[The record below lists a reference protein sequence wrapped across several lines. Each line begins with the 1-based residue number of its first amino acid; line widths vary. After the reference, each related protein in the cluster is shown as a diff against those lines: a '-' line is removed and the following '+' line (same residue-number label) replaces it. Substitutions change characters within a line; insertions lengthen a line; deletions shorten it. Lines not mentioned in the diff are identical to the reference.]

1 VSKKKRAWM
10 RLYPNLLCHLRS
22 VLSDR
27 SSFNPALF
35 RILFPHLISMT
46 KEFLKAAW
54 MAIEDEKDSI
64 CQSPSSEE
72 SSKALDELPRLLVMR
87 SPRLVI

>member
-1 VSKKKRAWM
+1 
-10 RLYPNLLCHLRS
+10 
-22 VLSDR
+22 
-27 SSFNPALF
+27 
-35 RILFPHLISMT
+35 MT